1 MRIAIVGLGP
11 WGLCALERIVS
22 ASREGVAPD
31 LAVTVDVIE
40 PGRPGAGVYDM
51 TQPDYLLLN
60 NPCGQLSLY
69 PFASER
75 DQPRYGIGL
84 YEWATRRGYRWIG
97 DACRIDPAGRA
108 IDPHDFLP
116 RRLMGEY
123 LNWFY
128 RALAHESPARVRIHH
143 HSAWATDVI
152 EREDQTEEV
161 ELSDGSSLTVDH
173 VILTPGNTANR
184 VSVNAGAAHQH
195 ELDPYPV
202 SDYVEHMP
210 NGATVAISGMGL
222 VAVDVITALT
232 VGRGGRFVEGS
243 RGLEYRPSGHEPA
256 MHLFS
261 RSGLPFTAKPVTGID
276 RTDVYEPLICTPEA
290 LSELTG
296 RSTGNRRPVEVRTE
310 LLPLLYAEMHARY
323 YAQRAFQCGTVN
335 DAVAVRNLL
344 RVAWDAGRFDA
355 AITSLAVRFE
365 QFEPEKLFFGEQ
377 SRFHASDDYERSV
390 YDALADDLH
399 EAECP
404 EGRSPIKSAAD
415 VLRIF
420 RDPTRSVVEQGGLS
434 LDSYLDFNTDI
445 RSRITRLVAGPP
457 ALRSR
462 QLLALMDAGMVHA
475 PYGPAPALGI
485 ATNGNRPAAAWK
497 TRISSTSLVEPYSAD
512 VDFVIRGHLEEPRID
527 DSASPLLTRLYNRG
541 RLCQFRYG
549 TVAVG
554 SVDLTPD
561 SHPIDIDGRSQERL
575 WMFGVVTEGIRHF
588 THYVPSPKSRIR
600 AVEELGACVT
610 AILDQGAS
618 AASRSRQLVEIR

>member
-22 ASREGVAPD
+22 AARQGLLPD
-31 LAVTVDVIE
+31 VSVTVDVVE
-40 PGRPGAGVYDM
+40 PRRPGAGVYDT

-69 PFASER
+69 PFASDR

-97 DACRIDPAGRA
+97 DACRIDPAGRP
-108 IDPHDFLP
+108 IEQHDFLP

-128 RALAHESPARVRIHH
+128 RTLVQEAPTTVRIAH
-143 HSAWATDVI
+143 HSAWATDVV
-152 EREDQTEEV
+152 ERRDQTEEV
-161 ELSDGSSLTVDH
+161 RLSDGSSLTVDH
-173 VILTPGNTANR
+173 VILTSGNTANR
-184 VSVNAGAAHQH
+184 GPASVAAAHPR

-202 SDYVEHMP
+202 TEYVDHLP
-210 NGATVAISGMGL
+210 DGATVAISGMGL
-222 VAVDVITALT
+222 VSVDVVIALT

-243 RGLEYRPSGHEPA
+243 SGLEYRPSGHEPGI
-256 MHLFS
+256 HLFS

-276 RTDVYEPLICTPEA
+276 RTDVYEPLICTPQA

-296 RSTGNRRPVEVRTE
+296 RSTGHRRPVEVRTE

-323 YAQRAFQCGTVN
+323 YAQRAFQDGTLA
-335 DAVAVRNLL
+335 DAGAVRNLL
-344 RVAWDAGRFDA
+344 RLAWEDGRFDA
-355 AITSLAVRFE
+355 AVASLAVRFE
-365 QFEPEKLFFGEQ
+365 HFDPEKLFFGEQ
-377 SRFHASDDYERSV
+377 SRFQASDDYERSV
-390 YDALADDLH
+390 YDALADDLR

-404 EGRSPIKSAAD
+404 EGRSPVKSAAD

-462 QLLALMDAGMVHA
+462 QLLALMDAGLVRA
-475 PYGPAPALGI
+475 PYGPAPALGP
-485 ATNGNRPAAAWK
+485 ATAGRTADGSEK
-497 TRISSTSLVEPYSAD
+497 TRISSTTLVESHADD
-512 VDFVIRGHLEEPRID
+512 VDFVIRGHLDDPRID
-527 DSASPLLTRLYNRG
+527 DSASPLLDP
-541 RLCQFRYG
+541 
-549 TVAVG
+549 AVQAG
-554 SVDLTPD
+554 PAMPVP
-561 SHPIDIDGRSQERL
+561 
-575 WMFGVVTEGIRHF
+575 IRH
-588 THYVPSPKSRIR
+588 RR
-600 AVEELGACVT
+600 
-610 AILDQGAS
+610 
-618 AASRSRQLVEIR
+618 RRQRRPHARFSSD